1 MGVRRISVYRRPP
14 PGRGWTHGRA
24 VACRHLGYPSGA
36 RGAPGQTR
44 LERATALLPGL
55 APVAVLAAAATVLG
69 HLVPVVGAPVF
80 AVLGGIGMAL
90 VRPPAE
96 RARPGLSFAAKTVLK
111 ASIVVLGTGLSFH
124 EVLTI
129 GGSSLPVLLGTL
141 AVALVGAVALG
152 RVLGVARDLRTLIG
166 VGTGICGA
174 SAIAATDAVISASE
188 ADVSYAIATIFTFNV
203 AAVLTFPTI
212 GHALGLSPHA
222 FGLWAGTAVNDLSS
236 VVAAS
241 TIFGHGAATYAGG
254 GEADPNAHDHPDRP
268 RPVGL
273 AQERGAPARN
283 HRRTGSDKGTAPRRA
298 GVHRMVP
305 RRRGPEHGRS
315 GADQLASDP
324 VGDSRGH
331 DHDGTGCH
339 RPLHSATRHPPCG
352 LPAPGPRR
360 HLVGPGGRDQLGSSG
375 AHRHSRVTEHPP
387 L

>member
-1 MGVRRISVYRRPP
+1 MEERSP
-14 PGRGWTHGRA
+14 
-24 VACRHLGYPSGA
+24 VATSSTPADVES
-36 RGAPGQTR
+36 APGQTR
-44 LERATALLPGL
+44 LQRATALVPGL
-55 APVAVLAAAATVLG
+55 VPVAALTAVATVLG

-80 AVLGGIGMAL
+80 AVLGGIGIAL
-90 VRPPAE
+90 VRPPAD

-141 AVALVGAVALG
+141 VVALLGAVALG

-241 TIFGHGAATYAGG
+241 TIFGHGAATYAVVVKLTRTLMIIPIAIGLSTWRRNAAHRRVTT
-254 GEADPNAHDHPDRP
+254 GEPGVTRGLRHVVPVFIGWFLVAVTLNTVGLLPTGWHQPLSATAEGMITMALGAIGLSTRP
-268 RPVGL
+268 RDI
-273 AQERGAPARN
+273 R
-283 HRRTGSDKGTAPRRA
+283 HA
-298 GVHRMVP
+298 GF
-305 RRRGPEHGRS
+305 
-315 GADQLASDP
+315 
-324 VGDSRGH
+324 
-331 DHDGTGCH
+331 
-339 RPLHSATRHPPCG
+339 RPLALGAILWVLVATTSLALQALTGTH
-352 LPAPGPRR
+352 A
-360 HLVGPGGRDQLGSSG
+360 
-375 AHRHSRVTEHPP
+375 
-387 L
+387 